1 MKSNHFTSASL
12 NPRVG
17 ISIIILWV
25 TVQVFLFQG
34 LTANLS
40 AIEIPKGF
48 VIGPMGDEGSD
59 PFDRMVSKH
68 ARKFVPQAISGS
80 IVDSAALLQGKD
92 FSLSPEADPEVSI
105 EKMSSRILSHRST
118 FSSELSNAVAALTAI
133 PETAPPLAEPPD
145 SSQLLPE
152 CDPPAIESPQSN
164 EADDSLSDLLDK
176 AQDPEDRFAPIVI
189 KAAQEHGVDP
199 AIIKAII
206 KAESGYNPQAVSN
219 RGAKGLMQLMPNTA
233 KSLGVEDIFCP
244 EQNILA
250 GVKYFKQLLDEFRG
264 STKLALAAYN
274 SGSQKVKKYRGI
286 PPFKTTQLYIKK
298 VFKYQK
304 EYNQELADKE
314 LNPLNPQAFPSLS
327 SF

>member
-1 MKSNHFTSASL
+1 MF
-12 NPRVG
+12 
-17 ISIIILWV
+17 
-25 TVQVFLFQG
+25 
-34 LTANLS
+34 
-40 AIEIPKGF
+40 
-48 VIGPMGDEGSD
+48 
-59 PFDRMVSKH
+59 
-68 ARKFVPQAISGS
+68 
-80 IVDSAALLQGKD
+80 
-92 FSLSPEADPEVSI
+92 
-105 EKMSSRILSHRST
+105 SRILSHTST
-118 FSSELSNAVAALTAI
+118 FSTELSNPAADLSAI

-145 SSQLLPE
+145 SSQLLLE
-152 CDPPAIESPQSN
+152 SDPPAIESPQSN
-164 EADDSLSDLLDK
+164 EADASLSDLLDN

-189 KAAQEHGVDP
+189 RAAQEYGVDP

-274 SGSQKVKKYRGI
+274 SGSQKVKKYKGI

-304 EYNQELADKE
+304 EYNQQLADKE